1 MLVLEWKEG
10 AFIEKVFKNESF
22 ITFHFLCFSCV
33 IVKTIYSSYKTK
45 FHAFVYFPVIIIL
58 VIINWQRLYCVVP
71 ENIHTPLPPPPPT
84 MEDTFAYDHPPR
96 WNFHAWGCLSY
107 HPLAPGS
114 SAIILLGWLPSGRNI
129 CVKKGVALYYY
140 AKDNFCQR

>member
-1 MLVLEWKEG
+1 M
-10 AFIEKVFKNESF
+10 FKNESF

-71 ENIHTPLPPPPPT
+71 ENIHTPPPAHHGRHFCLRPSSPLEFPCLGVLVIPPSSPWKFRNYST
-84 MEDTFAYDHPPR
+84 
-96 WNFHAWGCLSY
+96 W
-107 HPLAPGS
+107 LAS
-114 SAIILLGWLPSGRNI
+114 LWKEYLCQKRCCTILLCER
-129 CVKKGVALYYY
+129 
-140 AKDNFCQR
+140 